1 MIIIINSKKTSLLID
16 TPSTMG
22 QNMTIE
28 EINGKTDREI
38 LEIKADHVKDMKPPV
53 RARYDERMTEI
64 K

>member
-1 MIIIINSKKTSLLID
+1 
-16 TPSTMG
+16 MG